1 MVKSSFPVEY
11 TTTSHNRT
19 ETTGYIKDWPPMN
32 ILSTKDNTLR
42 IQAHLAA
49 IVDNSYDAVFSK
61 TPEGIIESWNTS
73 AEKMY
78 GYMQEEIIGHPMSIL
93 MPVNCKQKELS
104 VHRIP
109 EFTQNFQTTHRIK
122 NGDEITVSLTISPI
136 KYANG
141 TIAGTSII
149 ARNITDY
156 KLWENSILDL
166 NERLQISNREL
177 EYLGHTLSHDLRKP
191 IQTIEV
197 FSSLLIKDH
206 AEKLNSDG
214 KQLIKMVNESSLRIR
229 DMISGLL
236 NISRIAR
243 AEVCRETIDMSK
255 LVLSII
261 QEYRK
266 VDPARDAEVVIQDNI
281 SIEGDVMLM
290 RIALDNLIGNAW
302 KFTRYRSKACIE
314 FGETE
319 IKGSTV
325 YFLRDNGAGFDMK
338 NASKL
343 FVIFQRNH
351 SDAEFEGTGVGL
363 TTVQRIIRR
372 HGGKIWA
379 ESEPDRGTTFYF
391 TLS

>member
-1 MVKSSFPVEY
+1 
-11 TTTSHNRT
+11 
-19 ETTGYIKDWPPMN
+19 MN
-32 ILSTKDNTLR
+32 ILSTSEKTLST
-42 IQAHLAA
+42 QALLAA
-49 IVDNSYDAVFSK
+49 IVNNSYDAIFSK
-61 TPEGIIESWNTS
+61 TPDGTIESWNAS
-73 AEKMY
+73 AEIMY
-78 GYMQEEIIGHPMSIL
+78 GYAQKEIIGQPICIL
-93 MPVNCKQKELS
+93 DSLNGINKNSPVLS
-104 VHRIP
+104 KP
-109 EFTQNFQTTHRIK
+109 GSEEFLQNFQTTHRRK
-122 NGDEITVSLTISPI
+122 NGKEFFVSLTTSPI
-136 KYANG
+136 KNVGG
-141 TIAGTSII
+141 TIIGTSII
-149 ARNITDY
+149 ARDITDN
-156 KLWENSILDL
+156 KLWENSLLEL
-166 NERLQISNREL
+166 NERLLVSNREL

-206 AEKLNSDG
+206 AGKLNSDG
-214 KQLIKMVNESSLRIR
+214 KQLMKMVYESSLRIR

-243 AEVCRETIDMSK
+243 AEVCRGTIDMSK
-255 LVLSII
+255 LVLAII

-281 SIEGDVMLM
+281 SAEGDAMLM

-302 KFTRYRSKACIE
+302 KFTRHRSKAFIE
-314 FGETE
+314 FGKNNSNNT
-319 IKGSTV
+319 TV

-338 NASKL
+338 KAGKL

-372 HGGKIWA
+372 HGGEIRA
-379 ESEPDRGTTFYF
+379 ESEPDKGTTFYF